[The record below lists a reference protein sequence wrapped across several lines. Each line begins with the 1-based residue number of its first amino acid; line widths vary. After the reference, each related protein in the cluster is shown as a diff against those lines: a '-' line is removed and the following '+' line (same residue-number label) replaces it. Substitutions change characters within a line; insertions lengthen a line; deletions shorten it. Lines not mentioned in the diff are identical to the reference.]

1 MFFGESYA
9 GSLLLCGL
17 FSSFGERGYSLV
29 AVLGLLIA
37 MASVIVG
44 HGLSGVR
51 ASVVVACCL

>member
-44 HGLSGVR
+44 HGLYGVW
-51 ASVVVACCL
+51 AQ